1 MDHEDGKLDHGDEAF
16 RPVFKDE
23 PLLYILYWTFCIC
36 CCCCGFGRQT
46 VLKLRVIVLRIFAV
60 LFMILSLIV
69 ISAEVTVIAD
79 GQQSVFGYA
88 VRENP
93 DNELGIF
100 VLTFLVFGY
109 MSLCTWSRLSLE
121 ALIQLT
127 LEHQHRYLREFHQHV
142 TSDSRYRCELKKY
155 CGQSSHESV
164 RTSSVQLLSL

>member
-1 MDHEDGKLDHGDEAF
+1 M
-16 RPVFKDE
+16 
-23 PLLYILYWTFCIC
+23 
-36 CCCCGFGRQT
+36 
-46 VLKLRVIVLRIFAV
+46 LRILAI

-79 GQQSVFGYA
+79 GQQSLFGYL

-93 DNELGIF
+93 NNELGIF

-109 MSLCTWSRLSLE
+109 MSLCTWYRLSLE